1 MADTG
6 VVDCLFQGVQGVGVE
21 NLVQSGKIRE
31 DSMEEV
37 TQSRPRLL
45 QLCRS
50 YSEGYSFPS
59 SRYFLGC
66 IMKKPFEST
75 FLLLP
80 HLVSPAL
87 CTLPPPS

>member
-45 QLCRS
+45 QLC
-50 YSEGYSFPS
+50 
-59 SRYFLGC
+59 
-66 IMKKPFEST
+66 
-75 FLLLP
+75 
-80 HLVSPAL
+80 
-87 CTLPPPS
+87 